1 MESFVGKGKLD
12 RNDWVCKH
20 KINYRFDRMSSIEE
34 IEKKTPNEELGNFK
48 YKDIFLYDIYGNINK
63 IHSYTDV
70 QSRETGESFPNWLQ
84 VEKSIYYD
92 DKNRIDKF
100 YYIFNE
106 PHPEWRGTE
115 PQDKWIYIYSY
126 N

>member
-1 MESFVGKGKLD
+1 MQHRIQEVLMVD
-12 RNDWVCKH
+12 LH
-20 KINYRFDRMSSIEE
+20 
-34 IEKKTPNEELGNFK
+34 LQ
-48 YKDIFLYDIYGNINK
+48 DIDIYPKNGQNLEFYRVQMSLNK
-63 IHSYTDV
+63 IHSYTQV
-70 QSRETGESFPNWLQ
+70 QSRETGERFPNWLQ

-115 PQDKWIYIYSY
+115 PQIKWKYIFSY